1 MRTPKTAKTVKKPTT
16 DLVQQYR
23 PLGLKAVLAA
33 ALQIKGKPAPKLRPK
48 HAL

>member
-1 MRTPKTAKTVKKPTT
+1 MKTAKTTAIAKTPA

-33 ALQIKGKPAPKLRPK
+33 ALQVKAKPTAKLK
-48 HAL
+48 KQTA

>member
-1 MRTPKTAKTVKKPTT
+1 MRTPKAAETAQKPTI
-16 DLVQQYR
+16 DLIQQYR

-33 ALQIKGKPAPKLRPK
+33 ALQIKGKPVPKLRPK

>member
-1 MRTPKTAKTVKKPTT
+1 MQVKAAKTNNIAKTSA

-33 ALQIKGKPAPKLRPK
+33 ALQVKAKPAGKLTKQP
-48 HAL
+48 A